1 MKSLINKNL
10 LPIVVSCML
19 YANSSVASDMK
30 GTIVKC
36 TPKTAQFLTESPR
49 PVEAGEYD
57 EYYIAIGSM
66 GRFCYSSE
74 SADECSDV
82 SKFSTFMGD
91 QFGAKIEPEKYIL
104 TDDVDFALSIS
115 RDGTKYSMLDYE
127 DVVEG
132 ECKFVRNL

>member
-1 MKSLINKNL
+1 MKSHFGIALIT
-10 LPIVVSCML
+10 
-19 YANSSVASDMK
+19 ASIMCGNCAFAKDMK

-57 EYYIAIGSM
+57 EYYIAIASM

-82 SKFSTFMGD
+82 NKFSTFTGD
-91 QFGAKIEPEKYIL
+91 QFGAKIEPEKYVL
-104 TDDVDFALSIS
+104 TDDVDFNLSIS
-115 RDGTKYSMLDYE
+115 RDGTKYSMLDFE

-132 ECKFVRNL
+132 ECKFVKNL

>member
-1 MKSLINKNL
+1 MKKIAVLVSIGSLISN
-10 LPIVVSCML
+10 
-19 YANSSVASDMK
+19 YAFAADMK
-30 GTIVKC
+30 GTMVKC

-57 EYYIAIGSM
+57 EYYIAIASM

-74 SADECSDV
+74 SANECSDV

-104 TDDVDFALSIS
+104 TDDIDFALSIS
-115 RDGTKYSMLDYE
+115 RDGTKYSMLDFE

-132 ECKFVRNL
+132 ECKFVKNL